1 MTPSPVCC
9 RLIAGKTV
17 AALADGAAEL
27 SERDRLA
34 ASSASKVE
42 DSGAFRDSLRSTGTA
57 LSLRS
62 TVAALSVGVSELLEE
77 YVGQF
82 AIKLLPRNSMPFR
95 DTIAASASWRVLQYE
110 LVRQSSWIE
119 SRYSR
124 KSHKSKAFRLVL
136 FPIKRNERVCN
147 LSEP

>member
-1 MTPSPVCC
+1 VTPSPVCC
-9 RLIAGKTV
+9 RLVAGKTV
-17 AALADGAAEL
+17 AALADGAAQL

-124 KSHKSKAFRLVL
+124 KSHKSKAFRLVP
-136 FPIKRNERVCN
+136 FFIEWNERVCN